1 MKYENQAPIPGDKA
15 VALTGLISE
24 TNLLPGPATI
34 PPSRSS
40 KTKPPFRQNPADAFK
55 KAFTSEGDPEKKI
68 QLLLDFIDYYNY
80 SHFDQV
86 SGILNEAMIAFTKSG
101 FFAGQA
107 LIQMMFAYVSF
118 EKGNSDAVHKD
129 LTNVLAIFDQI
140 SMPEVKA
147 QILNFQAFLHSHQ
160 GDFEKAFEFCYASM
174 NESELASN
182 KKLKYWGNYTLGV
195 FYYDL
200 KDFTNAEKAFRQG
213 LQGFLKHQN
222 LYGAAR
228 CETGLSS
235 LYIESKKYDEA
246 EKLVKHSLSYY
257 SKVEEN
263 PGRARSLNDLGVI
276 FRKKGQLSD
285 ALAFFEQSLALRQ
298 KINHSQGIATSLN
311 EIAEVLIGLKE
322 FKKAEQCLMDS
333 LEICEKIKNRNKSY
347 RAHFLF
353 SQLYRKTDQ
362 PWKALEHYDLFE
374 QIKSDVVGET
384 ANNKIQE
391 LQSRMQTER
400 SEKEKEIERL
410 KNVELKKAYA
420 VIEDKN
426 KSITDSIN
434 YALKIQT
441 SILPPIRSVHRYFPD
456 SFIFYKPK
464 DIVSGDFYWME
475 TVGTKLLFAACDCT
489 GHGVPGALV
498 SVICHNALNR
508 AIREFGITQPAAIL
522 DQVTVI
528 VRENF
533 RNSDDDI
540 QDGMDISL
548 CALDMMTMELEWS
561 GAKNPIWLIQNE
573 ELCETRADNQSIGL
587 TPEMHPFTNH
597 AFRLKAGDCIYLFT
611 DGYADQF
618 GGDNGQRK
626 ISKKGMKEKL
636 LSVLSEPMTLQCR
649 FLETF
654 LQEFRMGQDQIDDIL
669 VMGFRIPDRMVDPAI
684 KI

>member
-1 MKYENQAPIPGDKA
+1 MKYENQAPIPGDKS
-15 VALTGLISE
+15 VVGTSLISE
-24 TNLLPGPATI
+24 INHLPGKASI
-34 PPSRSS
+34 PPSLSDKPKPLS
-40 KTKPPFRQNPADAFK
+40 KESPADAFK
-55 KAFTSEGDPEKKI
+55 KAFSSEEYPENKI

-80 SHFDQV
+80 SHFEQI
-86 SGILNEAMIAFTKSG
+86 SGIMDEALISFTESG

-107 LIQMMFAYVSF
+107 LIRVMFAYVSF
-118 EKGNSDAVHKD
+118 EKGNSDDVHKE
-129 LTNVLAIFDQI
+129 LTIVQAIFDQI

-174 NESELASN
+174 NESEMASN

-200 KDFTNAEKAFRQG
+200 KDFANAEKAFRQG

-235 LYIESKKYDEA
+235 LYIETHKYDEA
-246 EKLVKHSLSYY
+246 EKLVKHSLAYY

-263 PGRARSLNDLGVI
+263 PGKARSLNDLGVI
-276 FRKKGQLSD
+276 FRKKGQLSE
-285 ALAFFEQSLALRQ
+285 ALAYFEQSLALRR

-311 EIAEVLIGLKE
+311 EISEVLIGLKE
-322 FKKAEQCLMDS
+322 FSNAEKCLMES
-333 LEICEKIKNRNKSY
+333 LEICEKIRNRSKLY

-353 SQLYRKTDQ
+353 SQLYRQTDQ

-441 SILPPIRSVHRYFPD
+441 SILPPIQTVHHYFPD

-475 TVGTKLLFAACDCT
+475 TVGTKLLFATCDCT

-522 DQVTVI
+522 DQVAII

-548 CALDMMTMELEWS
+548 CSLDMTTMELEWS
-561 GAKNPIWLIQNE
+561 GAKNPLWLIQNE
-573 ELCETRADNQSIGL
+573 ELSETRADNQSIGL

-597 AFRLKAGDCIYLFT
+597 TFRLKTGDCIYLFT
-611 DGYADQF
+611 DGYSDQF
-618 GGDNGQRK
+618 GGENGQRK

-636 LSVLSEPMTLQCR
+636 LSVLSEPMLMQCQ

-669 VMGFRIPDRMVDPAI
+669 VMGLRIP
-684 KI
+684 